1 MDERDPGADTAMFR
15 AYVER
20 QNAEEAAARAEPA
33 RSNRGVLIGVG
44 VAVLVVLVLV
54 VALAL

>member
-1 MDERDPGADTAMFR
+1 MFR